1 LKGPVVTSRY
11 GRLHLS
17 STQEQTVTGRP
28 VNQEDPEGGELL
40 LWAHD
45 ALQRMFTGP
54 EGDIHQMALSMEVE
68 VSSGDFREEIGLP
81 KPDHMKDEGW
91 LYEPH
96 FLSERDRQYIKTL
109 VVLGY
114 REDAAILVD
123 KAYGKRSNEIS
134 TGGSERLFSN
144 FDLEYL
150 EMLILVG
157 QRRRAVE
164 VFLGL
169 MNDYELS
176 ILGRIA
182 KNLDNQS
189 KLDEEYREILSSIE
203 TTGAL
208 PPEKIRRAGKPVRQG
223 LIHRALRV
231 ISGLMP

>member
-1 LKGPVVTSRY
+1 M
-11 GRLHLS
+11 S
-17 STQEQTVTGRP
+17 STQEQTVTGRSI
-28 VNQEDPEGGELL
+28 NQGDPEGGGELI

-68 VSSGDFREEIGLP
+68 VSSGDFREEIGLL
-81 KPDHMKDEGW
+81 KPAAIRDEDW
-91 LYEPH
+91 SYEPH
-96 FLSERDRQYIKTL
+96 FLSERDRQYIRTL

-114 REDAAILVD
+114 REDAAILVN

-134 TGGSERLFSN
+134 TGVSERLFSN

-150 EMLILVG
+150 EMLVLVG

-176 ILGRIA
+176 ILGMIA
-182 KNLDNQS
+182 KSLDNQA
-189 KLDEEYREILSSIE
+189 KLDEEYREILSSID

-208 PPEKIRRAGKPVRQG
+208 PPEKCKAGKSARQG
-223 LIHRALRV
+223 LIRRALSS
-231 ISGLMP
+231 ISGLRF